1 MTKTYNLENFTPTQH
16 FLDRAKERFGIETNE
31 QLQKFIKNNNIVT
44 DSGLTPT
51 SNRESTLSRHGNM
64 FIIDPKTQS
73 IITVY
78 KSITPVIAE
87 RKRMQ
92 FQDKLNT
99 IIRESQVSTA
109 KDYLSEIRENFQRLY
124 FNAMELINTPEQ
136 SLFAQI
142 ENPETEFAKI
152 EQIYK
157 DVTII
162 KTTLNLLSKQ
172 TNFYEQHKTD
182 YTPEIQI
189 EEPEQWTPSQTLS
202 LDDFKDSVYEI
213 KTFNL
218 NEVGNPTI
226 YKPQYDILFNE
237 TTNEDNEEPPFAVYT
252 PEEPKETN
260 LPTDYKPKVSN
271 NELLT
276 DKLILNEYFDG
287 SDRMTINNWF
297 SKQGKS
303 PLGSKVNKAIKAGYT
318 QTQLESL
325 VKSQLSI
332 IHFNKFKNVLK
343 DTLKDAKKRKGN
355 N

>member
-31 QLQKFIKNNNIVT
+31 QLQKFIKDNNIVT

-51 SNRESTLSRHGNM
+51 NNRESTLSRQGNM

-73 IITVY
+73 LITVY

-92 FQDKLNT
+92 FQDKLNL

-109 KDYLSEIRENFQRLY
+109 KDYLSEIRENFQSLY

-142 ENPETEFAKI
+142 DNPETEFSKI

-172 TNFYEQHKTD
+172 TNFYDQHKTD

-189 EEPEQWTPSQTLS
+189 EEPDQWTPSQTLS
-202 LDDFKDSVYEI
+202 LDDFKNSQYEVN
-213 KTFNL
+213 TF
-218 NEVGNPTI
+218 EIDEFDKFGV
-226 YKPQYDILFNE
+226 YKPQYDLLNGDTLIPA
-237 TTNEDNEEPPFAVYT
+237 EPPFAFYT
-252 PEEPKETN
+252 PEEPKENN

-287 SDRMTINNWF
+287 SDRMVINNWF

-355 N
+355 

>member
-16 FLDRAKERFGIETNE
+16 FLDRAKERFGIETSE
-31 QLQKFIKNNNIVT
+31 QLNQFIKDNNVVT

-51 SNRESTLSRHGNM
+51 SNRDSTLSRHGNM

-92 FQDKLNT
+92 FKDKLNM

-109 KDYLSEIRENFQRLY
+109 KDYLSEIRDNFQRLY
-124 FNAMELINTPEQ
+124 FNAMELINTPER

-142 ENPETEFAKI
+142 ESPETEFEKI

-202 LDDFKDSVYEI
+202 LDDFKDSQYEVN
-213 KTFNL
+213 TFEL
-218 NEVGNPTI
+218 DEVDKFGV
-226 YKPQYDILFNE
+226 YKPQYDLLTDDTLIPA
-237 TTNEDNEEPPFAVYT
+237 EPPFAFYT
-252 PEEPKETN
+252 PEEPKKDN
-260 LPTDYKPKVSN
+260 LPEDYKPKVSN

-355 N
+355 K

>member
-1 MTKTYNLENFTPTQH
+1 MTKTYNLENFIPTQH

-31 QLQKFIKNNNIVT
+31 QLQKFIKDNNIVT

-109 KDYLSEIRENFQRLY
+109 KDYLNEIRDNFQRLY

-136 SLFAQI
+136 SLFSQI
-142 ENPETEFAKI
+142 ENPETEFSKI

-157 DVTII
+157 DVTVI

-202 LDDFKDSVYEI
+202 LDDFKDSQYEVN
-213 KTFNL
+213 TVEL
-218 NEVGNPTI
+218 GEVDKFGT
-226 YKPQYDILFNE
+226 YSPQYDLIP
-237 TTNEDNEEPPFAVYT
+237 EDSFIPAEPPFAVYT
-252 PEEPKETN
+252 PEEPKENN

-287 SDRMTINNWF
+287 SDRMVINNWF

-355 N
+355 

>member
-31 QLQKFIKNNNIVT
+31 QLQKFIKDNNIVT

-64 FIIDPKTQS
+64 FIIDPKKQS

-78 KSITPVIAE
+78 KSIKPVIAE

-109 KDYLSEIRENFQRLY
+109 KDYLSEIRDNFQRLY

-136 SLFAQI
+136 SLFSQI
-142 ENPETEFAKI
+142 ENPEAEFSKI

-189 EEPEQWTPSQTLS
+189 EEPQQWTPSQTLS
-202 LDDFKDSVYEI
+202 LDDFKDSEYEVN
-213 KTFNL
+213 TVGL
-218 NEVGNPTI
+218 DEVDKFGV
-226 YKPQYDILFNE
+226 YKPQYDLLTDDTLIPA
-237 TTNEDNEEPPFAVYT
+237 EPPFAVYT
-252 PEEPKETN
+252 SEEPKETN
-260 LPTDYKPKVSN
+260 LPTDYKPKISN

-343 DTLKDAKKRKGN
+343 DTLKEAKKRKGN
-355 N
+355 

>member
-31 QLQKFIKNNNIVT
+31 QLQKFIKDNNIVT

-109 KDYLSEIRENFQRLY
+109 KDYLSEIRDNFQRLY

-136 SLFAQI
+136 SLFSQI
-142 ENPETEFAKI
+142 ENPEAEFSKI

-189 EEPEQWTPSQTLS
+189 EESQQWTPSQTLS
-202 LDDFKDSVYEI
+202 LDDFKDSQYEVN
-213 KTFNL
+213 TFGL
-218 NEVGNPTI
+218 DEVDKFGV
-226 YKPQYDILFNE
+226 YKPQYDLLTDDTLIPA
-237 TTNEDNEEPPFAVYT
+237 EPPFAFYT
-252 PEEPKETN
+252 PEEPKKDN

-287 SDRMTINNWF
+287 SDRMVINNWF

-355 N
+355 